1 MKFSVGYYVDSS
13 YRSLSSNHL
22 LSLSPSLSIPSFL
35 LGIYR
40 EAYLVRKPAQFIADY
55 EFYSDITIPIAKSK
69 KPKKAFSELD
79 DLMDN
84 IQEAKE
90 VEEKKAQAGK
100 ERALTAIVT
109 VNILTEGMVEALEKA
124 DGALEYAIRAEMFE
138 NGALQSGSVLTMTG
152 LVKKVRMAD

>member
-1 MKFSVGYYVDSS
+1 
-13 YRSLSSNHL
+13 
-22 LSLSPSLSIPSFL
+22 
-35 LGIYR
+35 
-40 EAYLVRKPAQFIADY
+40 LVRKPAQFIADY

-69 KPKKAFSELD
+69 KPKKDFSELD

-90 VEEKKAQAGK
+90 VEEKKAQPGK

-138 NGALQSGSVLTMTG
+138 NGALQNGSVLTMTG